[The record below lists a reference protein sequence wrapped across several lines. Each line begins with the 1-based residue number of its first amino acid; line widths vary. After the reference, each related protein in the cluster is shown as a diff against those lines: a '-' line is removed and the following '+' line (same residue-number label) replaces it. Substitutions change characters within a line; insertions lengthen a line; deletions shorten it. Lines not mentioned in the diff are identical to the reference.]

1 MPGPVWPVPLT
12 MFWNPNAPQQ
22 TRIFN
27 WRSILQEWS
36 QSLVPSV
43 YIQTVQRNLSSATEN
58 NSTPLTHFLTYLNE
72 EEEGIAWLIYEICA
86 TRWMYGRIRTDYLR
100 GLVYVLDSVDVH
112 FPAFLGSPY
121 DSMTIREFLENQL
134 TAEELDT
141 VEMLPRLVALP
152 PSIQRERFEA
162 RQLHRAAA
170 AAPAPARQAQ
180 ETRPI
185 TLRFMRPEL
194 DEKHDDVVS
203 IHRMGND
210 AFKIVFRDNSSVYKS
225 RARSLTRREVMEY
238 LSNTLRLIAIDEQPY
253 ANVQLL
259 APNMPTV
266 VISPKNMTSQTRD
279 LIYDTVETTMNNWPV
294 AI

>member
-1 MPGPVWPVPLT
+1 MPGPVWTVPLT

-27 WRSILQEWS
+27 WRSILAEWS
-36 QSLVPSV
+36 QTLVPSA
-43 YIQTVQRNLSSATEN
+43 YIETVQKNLSAARAN
-58 NSTPLTHFLTYLNE
+58 NSFPLTHFLTYLNE
-72 EEEGIAWLIYEICA
+72 EEDGIAWLIYEICA
-86 TRWMYGRIRTDYLR
+86 TRWMYGRVRTDYLR

-112 FPAFLGSPY
+112 FPAFVGSPY
-121 DSMTIREFLENQL
+121 ESMTIRQFLEDQL
-134 TAEELDT
+134 SAEELDT
-141 VEMLPRLVALP
+141 VDMMPRLVPNP

-162 RQLHRAAA
+162 RQRHRAAA
-170 AAPAPARQAQ
+170 APARQER

-194 DEKHDDVVS
+194 DEKHDDVVN
-203 IHRMGND
+203 IHRMGDD
-210 AFKIVFRDNSSVYKS
+210 AFNIVFRDNSSVYKS
-225 RARSLTRREVMEY
+225 RARSLTRTEVMEY
-238 LSNTLRLIAIDEQPY
+238 LSNTLRLVAIDEQPF
-253 ANVQLL
+253 ASVQIL

-279 LIYDTVETTMNNWPV
+279 LIYDTVLTTMNNWPV

>member
-36 QSLVPSV
+36 QTLVPCP
-43 YIQTVQRNLSSATEN
+43 YIQTVQSNLSSATEN

-86 TRWMYGRIRTDYLR
+86 TRWMYGRVRTDYLR

-112 FPAFLGSPY
+112 FPAFVGSPY

-134 TAEELDT
+134 SAEELDT
-141 VEMLPRLVALP
+141 VDMMPRLVPNP

-162 RQLHRAAA
+162 RQRNLAS
-170 AAPAPARQAQ
+170 ARQGQQRQASL
-180 ETRPI
+180 PI

-194 DEKHDDVVS
+194 HSAHDDIVN
-203 IHRMGND
+203 IFRIGED
-210 AFKIVFRDNSSVYKS
+210 AFKIIFRDGDGKHKS
-225 RARSLTRREVMEY
+225 RARNLTRTEVMEY
-238 LSNTLRLIAIDEQPY
+238 LSNTLRLVAIDEEPF

-266 VISPKNMTSQTRD
+266 VIKPKNMTSQTRD
-279 LIYDTVETTMNNWPV
+279 LIYDTVMTTMNNWPV
-294 AI
+294 SI

>member
-1 MPGPVWPVPLT
+1 

-36 QSLVPSV
+36 QSLVPSP
-43 YIQTVQRNLSSATEN
+43 YIQTVQSNLSSATEN

-86 TRWMYGRIRTDYLR
+86 TRWMYGRVRTDYLR

-112 FPAFLGSPY
+112 FPAFVGSPY
-121 DSMTIREFLENQL
+121 DSMTIREFLEAQL

-141 VEMLPRLVALP
+141 VDMMPRLVPNP

-162 RQLHRAAA
+162 RQRNLAS
-170 AAPAPARQAQ
+170 ARQGQQREQLQA
-180 ETRPI
+180 TLPI

-194 DEKHDDVVS
+194 HSAHDDIVN
-203 IHRMGND
+203 IYRIGDD
-210 AFKIVFRDNSSVYKS
+210 AFKITFRDGDGKHKS
-225 RARSLTRREVMEY
+225 RARNLTRTEVMEY
-238 LSNTLRLIAIDEQPY
+238 LSNTLRLIAIDEEPF

-266 VISPKNMTSQTRD
+266 VIKPKNMTSQTRD
-279 LIYDTVETTMNNWPV
+279 LIYDTVTTTMNNWPV
-294 AI
+294 PV

>member
-1 MPGPVWPVPLT
+1 

-27 WRSILQEWS
+27 WRSILEEWS
-36 QSLVPSV
+36 QTLTPSA
-43 YIQTVQRNLSSATEN
+43 YIQTVQSNLSSATAN

-86 TRWMYGRIRTDYLR
+86 TRWMYGRVRTDYLR

-112 FPAFLGSPY
+112 FPAFVGSPY
-121 DSMTIREFLENQL
+121 DSMTIREFLEDQL
-134 TAEELDT
+134 TAEELELVD
-141 VEMLPRLVALP
+141 MMPRLVPNP

-162 RQLHRAAA
+162 RQRHMASASAASASAAA
-170 AAPAPARQAQ
+170 AAQQRQASL
-180 ETRPI
+180 PI

-194 DEKHDDVVS
+194 HSAHDDIVN
-203 IHRMGND
+203 IYRIGED
-210 AFKIVFRDNSSVYKS
+210 AFKITFRDGDAKHKS
-225 RARSLTRREVMEY
+225 RARNLTRTEVLEY
-238 LSNTLRLIAIDEQPY
+238 LSNTLRLIAIDEEPF

-266 VISPKNMTSQTRD
+266 VIKPKNMTSQTRD
-279 LIYDTVETTMNNWPV
+279 LIYDTVTTTMNNWPV
-294 AI
+294 SI

>member
-1 MPGPVWPVPLT
+1 

-27 WRSILQEWS
+27 WTSILQEWS
-36 QSLVPSV
+36 QSLVPSP
-43 YIQTVQRNLSSATEN
+43 YIETVQSNLSSATAN
-58 NSTPLTHFLTYLNE
+58 NSTPLTHFLTYLNGE
-72 EEEGIAWLIYEICA
+72 EDGIAWLIYEICA

-112 FPAFLGSPY
+112 FPAFVGSPR
-121 DSMTIREFLENQL
+121 DSMTIRQFLEDQL
-134 TAEELDT
+134 TPEELET
-141 VEMLPRLVALP
+141 VDMMPRLVPNP

-162 RQLHRAAA
+162 RQRNLASS
-170 AAPAPARQAQ
+170 RQQQQREQLQA
-180 ETRPI
+180 TLPI

-194 DEKHDDVVS
+194 HSAHDDIVNIYRV
-203 IHRMGND
+203 GED
-210 AFKIVFRDNSSVYKS
+210 TFKITFRDGDGKHKS
-225 RARSLTRREVMEY
+225 RARSLTRTEVMEY
-238 LSNTLRLIAIDEQPY
+238 LSNTLRLVAIDEQPF

-279 LIYDTVETTMNNWPV
+279 LIYDTVLTTMNNWPV
-294 AI
+294 SV

>member
-1 MPGPVWPVPLT
+1 

-36 QSLVPSV
+36 QSLVPSA
-43 YIQTVQRNLSSATEN
+43 YIETVQSNLSSATEN

-86 TRWMYGRIRTDYLR
+86 TRWMYGRVRTDYLR

-112 FPAFLGSPY
+112 FPAFVGSPR
-121 DSMTIREFLENQL
+121 DTMTIRDFLEAQL

-141 VEMLPRLVALP
+141 VDMMPRLVPNP

-162 RQLHRAAA
+162 RQRHMASASAAA
-170 AAPAPARQAQ
+170 SASAGQRQASL
-180 ETRPI
+180 PI

-194 DEKHDDVVS
+194 HSAHDDIVN
-203 IHRMGND
+203 IFRIGED
-210 AFKIVFRDNSSVYKS
+210 AFKIIFRDGDGKHKS
-225 RARSLTRREVMEY
+225 RARNLTRTEVMEY
-238 LSNTLRLIAIDEQPY
+238 LSNTLRLVAIDEEPF

-266 VISPKNMTSQTRD
+266 VIKPKNMTSQTRD
-279 LIYDTVETTMNNWPV
+279 LIYDTVTTTMNNWPV
-294 AI
+294 SI

>member
-1 MPGPVWPVPLT
+1 

-27 WRSILQEWS
+27 WRSILQQWS
-36 QSLVPSV
+36 QTLVPCP
-43 YIQTVQRNLSSATEN
+43 YIETVQSNLSSATAN
-58 NSTPLTHFLTYLNE
+58 NSCPLTHFLTYLNE

-86 TRWMYGRIRTDYLR
+86 TRWMYGRVRTDYLR

-112 FPAFLGSPY
+112 FPAFVGSPR
-121 DSMTIREFLENQL
+121 DTMTIREFLEAQL

-141 VEMLPRLVALP
+141 VDMMPRLVPNP

-162 RQLHRAAA
+162 RQRNLAS
-170 AAPAPARQAQ
+170 ARQGQQREQLQA
-180 ETRPI
+180 TLPI

-194 DEKHDDVVS
+194 HSAHDDIVN
-203 IHRMGND
+203 IYRIGDD
-210 AFKIVFRDNSSVYKS
+210 AFKITCRDGDGKHKS
-225 RARSLTRREVMEY
+225 RARNLTRTEVMEY
-238 LSNTLRLIAIDEQPY
+238 LSNTLRLIAIDEEPF

-266 VISPKNMTSQTRD
+266 VIKPKNMTSQTRD
-279 LIYDTVETTMNNWPV
+279 LIYDTVTTTMNNWPV
-294 AI
+294 PV

>member
-1 MPGPVWPVPLT
+1 

-27 WRSILQEWS
+27 WRSILQQWS
-36 QSLVPSV
+36 QTLVPCP
-43 YIQTVQRNLSSATEN
+43 YIETVQSNLSSATAN
-58 NSTPLTHFLTYLNE
+58 NSCPLTHFLTYLNE

-86 TRWMYGRIRTDYLR
+86 TRWMYGRVRTDYLR

-112 FPAFLGSPY
+112 FPAFVGSPR
-121 DSMTIREFLENQL
+121 DTMTIREFLEAQL

-141 VEMLPRLVALP
+141 VDMMPRLVPNP

-162 RQLHRAAA
+162 RQRNLAS
-170 AAPAPARQAQ
+170 ARQGQQREQLQA
-180 ETRPI
+180 TLPI

-194 DEKHDDVVS
+194 HSAHDDIVN
-203 IHRMGND
+203 IYRIGDD
-210 AFKIVFRDNSSVYKS
+210 AFKITFRDGDGKHKS
-225 RARSLTRREVMEY
+225 RARNLTRTEVMEY
-238 LSNTLRLIAIDEQPY
+238 LSNTLRLIAIDEEPF

-266 VISPKNMTSQTRD
+266 VIKPKNMTSQTRD
-279 LIYDTVETTMNNWPV
+279 LIYDTVTTTMNNWPV
-294 AI
+294 PV